1 MHLMSEMRNVVWQL
15 PRALLKRGRCHKFL
29 RPMMTMSQTKHCTLN
44 CSTLRP
50 LANSYA
56 TICDFQVTQLSLAL
70 FLKNLCIHQDPQNIP
85 KSFFG
90 AAVCVFP
97 VKFYL
102 VNICRLCF
110 SFCQDLGPW
119 SMISLQWSSFMDV
132 FLVFIV
138 HIPKQLI

>member
-1 MHLMSEMRNVVWQL
+1 
-15 PRALLKRGRCHKFL
+15 
-29 RPMMTMSQTKHCTLN
+29 MTMSQTKHCTLH

-70 FLKNLCIHQDPQNIP
+70 FLKKSLHTSGPP
-85 KSFFG
+85 KYPKELFR
-90 AAVCVFP
+90 CCCMCFP

-119 SMISLQWSSFMDV
+119 SMISLQ
-132 FLVFIV
+132 
-138 HIPKQLI
+138 